1 MNGRSGSGPDSRSRS
16 RSRSRSASGS
26 ASGSRSGS
34 GSRSRSGS
42 QSPSA
47 SPLDD
52 AKALA
57 LRVLAFHAR
66 TQAQLR
72 ARLSRAGFEAQADE
86 VLGWA
91 RRLGYLDDAAYARAR
106 ARALL
111 ASQGLGPRRAEERL
125 RAAGIDAA
133 RARAAVA
140 EAAEERTEGRREG
153 EPAEL
158 ALCRE
163 APAQLPR
170 ELARMDDRE
179 RARLARFLLGRGYS
193 SSAVARLVPLRWDDE
208 A

>member
-1 MNGRSGSGPDSRSRS
+1 VSERSDTSSGSRSGSRSRS
-16 RSRSRSASGS
+16 RSRSL
-26 ASGSRSGS
+26 
-34 GSRSRSGS
+34 
-42 QSPSA
+42 SA

-66 TQAQLR
+66 THAQLR
-72 ARLSRAGFEAQADE
+72 ARLARAGFEAQADE
-86 VLGWA
+86 VLAWA
-91 RRLGYLDDAAYARAR
+91 ERLGYVDDAAYARAR

-111 ASQGLGPRRAEERL
+111 ASRVGPRRAEERL

-140 EAAEERTEGRREG
+140 EAAEEHAAGRRAD

-163 APAQLPR
+163 ALARKLRGR
-170 ELARMDDRE
+170 ELAEMDDRE
-179 RARLARFLLGRGYS
+179 LARLARFLLGRGFPP
-193 SSAVARLVPLRWDDE
+193 SAVARLVPLRGDRDCC
-208 A
+208 

>member
-16 RSRSRSASGS
+16 RSRSRS

-163 APAQLPR
+163 ALARKLRGR